1 VETFTGRSLYM
12 GMGQY
17 CSWAPTKGMI
27 FQERHGLNRAMGP
40 QGETILFGLGFVT
53 FLPLT
58 WLLRHER
65 NSWKYLT
72 YILVLFAIVGVA
84 STISSGPLLALF
96 VALFALALEKAKIL
110 VKPIIAMIVLGCL
123 TIEFASSRHFWYTL
137 AALAMDA
144 ESAWYRA
151 RLLDVAIEK
160 LPEYW
165 LYGYGRANPGWGP
178 YINGMNWTDGV
189 NDYVVHAW
197 NYGIFGLA
205 ICVLLQ
211 ATAIRR
217 MARIIRGARDRWLV
231 SAAWTL
237 NATLICLMAAFWS
250 VSLFSTMV
258 TIYYIL
264 IALIAAV
271 DAMSRTHMAELA
283 RPPAQR
289 RSIRPR
295 RVAMPVPAGSAG

>member
-1 VETFTGRSLYM
+1 
-12 GMGQY
+12 
-17 CSWAPTKGMI
+17 
-27 FQERHGLNRAMGP
+27 
-40 QGETILFGLGFVT
+40 
-53 FLPLT
+53 
-58 WLLRHER
+58 
-65 NSWKYLT
+65 
-72 YILVLFAIVGVA
+72 
-84 STISSGPLLALF
+84 
-96 VALFALALEKAKIL
+96 
-110 VKPIIAMIVLGCL
+110 
-123 TIEFASSRHFWYTL
+123 
-137 AALAMDA
+137 MDG

-165 LYGYGRANPGWGP
+165 LYGYGRANPGWGRL
-178 YINGMNWTDGV
+178 INGMNWTDGV
-189 NDYVVHAW
+189 NDYVVHAS

-211 ATAIRR
+211 ITAIRR
-217 MARIIRGARDRWLV
+217 MARIVRRARDPWLV

-237 NATLICLMAAFWS
+237 NATLISLMAAFWS

-271 DAMSRTHMAELA
+271 DVMSRPHMAELA

-289 RSIRPR
+289 RSVRPR
-295 RVAMPVPAGSAG
+295 RVAAPVPVGSIR